1 MSELNYS
8 SSRILV
14 VDDDPDVL
22 LAARLL
28 LKQHVAE
35 VVTEPDPNRIQ
46 DHLGSSDFDAV
57 MLDMNFTRDQT
68 SGEEGLHWLKQII
81 NWDPEMV
88 VVMITAYGDAEIAV
102 HAIKTGATDFVLKP
116 WQNEKL
122 LATMFSSLK
131 LHHSQKEVG
140 NLKQS
145 RRQLSADM
153 DQPFGDFIGSS
164 KAMKE
169 VIATIEKVAVT
180 DANVLITGENGTGK
194 ELAARAVY
202 RRSLRAGEVF
212 VKVDMGSIA
221 ETLFESELFGH
232 VKGAFTDAREDRAG
246 RFEVASG
253 GTLFLDEIGNIPITL
268 QAKLLTVLQSRQ
280 VTRVGSNSTTPIDI
294 RLISASNMP
303 IEELVENKLFRQDL
317 LYRIN
322 TVEIVI
328 PPLRERIDDIDDL
341 AEYYLK
347 MYAGKYKK
355 SVNGITP
362 AGINKLKCQPWRGNI
377 RELQHTLERAVI
389 MSESDQLT
397 PDDFPFSQSGDLAD
411 SKLMASHNLEKIE
424 RTIIV
429 RVLSLNDNN
438 ISHAAEAL
446 GLTRTSLYR
455 RMQKH
460 GL

>member
-1 MSELNYS
+1 
-8 SSRILV
+8 
-14 VDDDPDVL
+14 
-22 LAARLL
+22 
-28 LKQHVAE
+28 
-35 VVTEPDPNRIQ
+35 
-46 DHLGSSDFDAV
+46 
-57 MLDMNFTRDQT
+57 ML
-68 SGEEGLHWLKQII
+68 
-81 NWDPEMV
+81 
-88 VVMITAYGDAEIAV
+88 
-102 HAIKTGATDFVLKP
+102 
-116 WQNEKL
+116 
-122 LATMFSSLK
+122 
-131 LHHSQKEVG
+131 
-140 NLKQS
+140 
-145 RRQLSADM
+145 
-153 DQPFGDFIGSS
+153 
-164 KAMKE
+164 
-169 VIATIEKVAVT
+169 
-180 DANVLITGENGTGK
+180 
-194 ELAARAVY
+194 
-202 RRSLRAGEVF
+202 
-212 VKVDMGSIA
+212 
-221 ETLFESELFGH
+221 
-232 VKGAFTDAREDRAG
+232 
-246 RFEVASG
+246 
-253 GTLFLDEIGNIPITL
+253 
-268 QAKLLTVLQSRQ
+268 
-280 VTRVGSNSTTPIDI
+280 
-294 RLISASNMP
+294 

-397 PDDFPFSQSGDLAD
+397 PDDFPFNQSGDLAD

>member
-1 MSELNYS
+1 MSELNFS

-35 VVTEPDPNRIQ
+35 VVTESDPNRIQ
-46 DHLGSSDFDAV
+46 EHLGTSDFDVV

-68 SGEEGLHWLKQII
+68 SGEEGLHWLQQIMK
-81 NWDPEMV
+81 WDPEMV

-102 HAIKTGATDFVLKP
+102 HAIKSGATDFVLKP

-153 DQPFGDFIGSS
+153 DQQFGDFIGSS
-164 KAMKE
+164 KVMRE
-169 VIATIEKVAVT
+169 VIATIAKVAVT

-303 IEELVENKLFRQDL
+303 IEELVANKLFRQDL

-322 TVEIVI
+322 TIEIVI

-347 MYAGKYKK
+347 MYAGRYKK

-362 AGINKLKCQPWRGNI
+362 AGIYKLKCQPWRGNI

-389 MSESDQLT
+389 MSDSDQLT

-411 SKLMASHNLEKIE
+411 SELMGSHNLEKIE
-424 RTIIV
+424 RKIIV

-438 ISHAAEAL
+438 ISHAAAAL

-455 RMQKH
+455 RMQKY